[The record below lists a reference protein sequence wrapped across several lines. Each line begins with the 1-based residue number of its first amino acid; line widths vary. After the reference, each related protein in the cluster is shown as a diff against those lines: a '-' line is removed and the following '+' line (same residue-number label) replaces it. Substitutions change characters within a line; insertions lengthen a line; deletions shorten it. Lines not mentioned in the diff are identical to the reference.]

1 MYKHIMLP
9 VDGSELS
16 QKAAKECI
24 AFAKAIGARISVIH
38 VVSHF
43 HLAIEEGFSSAVVR
57 NLEKEHEEE
66 SKKAAQNI
74 LAGVQKL
81 AKAGGVECNA
91 LSVIG
96 DSPYEEIIK
105 QAKKQKCDLI
115 MMASHGR
122 RGLEGLLLGSETAKV
137 LTHSQIP
144 VLVVR

>member
-16 QKAAKECI
+16 QKAAKECT

-43 HLAIEEGFSSAVVR
+43 HFAIEEGFSSTVVR
-57 NLEKEHEEE
+57 KLEKEHEEE
-66 SKKAAQNI
+66 SKRNAQNI
-74 LAGVQKL
+74 LGSVQKL
-81 AKAGGVECNA
+81 AKTSGVECNA
-91 LSVIG
+91 ISVIG

-105 QAKKQKCDLI
+105 SAKKQKCDLI

-137 LTHSQIP
+137 LTHSRIP

>member
-16 QKAAKECI
+16 NTAAKECT
-24 AFAKAIGARISVIH
+24 AFAKAIGAKISVIH

-43 HLAIEEGFSSAVVR
+43 HFAIEEGFSSDVVR
-57 NLEKEHEEE
+57 RLEKEHEQE
-66 SKKAAQNI
+66 SKKNAQTI
-74 LAGVQKL
+74 LAAVQKL
-81 AKAGGVECNA
+81 AKAGGVDCSTF
-91 LSVIG
+91 SVVG
-96 DSPYEEIIK
+96 DAPYEEIIK
-105 QAKKQKCDLI
+105 GAKKQKCDLI

-137 LTHSQIP
+137 LTHSKIP